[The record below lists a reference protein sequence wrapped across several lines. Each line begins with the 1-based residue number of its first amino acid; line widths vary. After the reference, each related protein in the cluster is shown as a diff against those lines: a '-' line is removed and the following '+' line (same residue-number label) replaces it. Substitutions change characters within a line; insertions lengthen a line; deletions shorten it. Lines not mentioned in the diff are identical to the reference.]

1 MKRHIARG
9 HSSLNF
15 AFDSNLSWNIHN
27 LRFVMMGIIQ
37 PHRRL
42 ICDIV
47 HWDDIV
53 FETRLNQIIWL
64 RNDGLIYRL
73 AHLLNGISVR
83 RRCKQERGHRRLWIV
98 KLDEVLPGH
107 VSVCKHCATCHV
119 LCTCISL
126 QGSIPFTFKVICFC
140 NMNEYI
146 ISLAL
151 TKKKTSELDVMSCRV
166 NLTSLTEEMCITLS
180 SMPHVPILCCAFV
193 CSPQKEMTSRMC
205 HWGYGG
211 GKLICL
217 STCRTKTSVHRR
229 KKKHAVEIL
238 NEMHS

>member
-119 LCTCISL
+119 LCTCMSL

-151 TKKKTSELDVMSCRV
+151 TKKKNKKNIWIGC
-166 NLTSLTEEMCITLS
+166 
-180 SMPHVPILCCAFV
+180 HVLPCE
-193 CSPQKEMTSRMC
+193 P
-205 HWGYGG
+205 Y
-211 GKLICL
+211 
-217 STCRTKTSVHRR
+217 
-229 KKKHAVEIL
+229 
-238 NEMHS
+238 